1 VLIVDDEESFRDVL
15 KCVLD
20 GEGYRLY
27 EAATGQ
33 EAIAKLESE
42 RPDLVL
48 LDLNLPDTDGWGV
61 MQYMTQHSKFK
72 DVEVLIISGLMLD
85 ERETAEIETRKYE
98 YIYKGE
104 FKVDHVLERVADL
117 LEVN

>member
-1 VLIVDDEESFRDVL
+1 
-15 KCVLD
+15 
-20 GEGYRLY
+20 
-27 EAATGQ
+27 
-33 EAIAKLESE
+33 
-42 RPDLVL
+42 
-48 LDLNLPDTDGWGV
+48 

-98 YIYKGE
+98 YIYKGD
-104 FKVDHVLERVADL
+104 FKVNQVLERVADL